1 MFESAEIGHKINKK
15 TYQQEVP
22 ELRAN
27 LIEAQFNLVQAAK
40 FPVIILVGGV
50 DGAGRSETVNL
61 LSEWMDPRHIQ
72 VHGFGPASDEE
83 MRHPYMWRFWRVL
96 PPKGKVGVFFGSWY
110 SDMVEDYVADQI
122 APAQLDQQIH
132 QIVQFEHMLTA
143 ERALVIKFW
152 FHVSKKVQRKRLKAF
167 EKDPKLR
174 WRVTQQDWERVKQYD
189 NYCQVSEHILR
200 ETSTAEA
207 PWIVVEGTDP
217 KYRNLTVGKVL
228 LEAIMSRL
236 SHPFKERR
244 STAPPLLPPI
254 DNRHILST
262 LDMGQVLPKPEYKEA
277 LEHYQGKLNLLVRQ
291 PQFAHRALVAVFEGW
306 DSAGKGGSIRR
317 VAAAMD
323 ARWYTVIPIGVPT
336 EEELAQPYL
345 WRFWRHIPQWGRV
358 TIFDRSWYGRVLVER
373 VENLCSES
381 AWMRAYNEIN
391 DFEKQLVDHNI
402 VLAKFW
408 LNISKEEQLRRFKER
423 EQVRFKQFKITDE
436 DWRNREKWDAY
447 EAAVC
452 DMVERTSTT
461 EAPWTLVEANDKRFA
476 RIKVLKTLC
485 ERLESAI
492 NHK

>member
-1 MFESAEIGHKINKK
+1 MFESAEIGHKIDKA
-15 TYQQEVP
+15 TYHQTVP

-27 LIEAQFNLVQAAK
+27 LIEAQFNLVQQANL
-40 FPVIILVGGV
+40 PVIILVGGV

-72 VHGFGPASDEE
+72 VHGFGGATDEE
-83 MRHPYMWRFWRVL
+83 QRRPYMWRFWRVL
-96 PPKGKVGVFFGSWY
+96 PPKGKIGVFFGSWY
-110 SDMVEDYVADQI
+110 TDLMDNYVAGQVS
-122 APAQLDQQIH
+122 PAQLDQHIH
-132 QIVQFEHMLTA
+132 QIVQFESMLTA

-152 FHVSKKVQRKRLKAF
+152 FHVSQQVQRKRLKEF

-174 WRVTQQDWERVKQYD
+174 WRATPQDWERVKQYD
-189 NYCQVSEHILR
+189 QYRYVSEPILR
-200 ETSTAEA
+200 QTSTAEA

-217 KYRNLTVGKVL
+217 RYRNLTVGKVL
-228 LEAIMSRL
+228 LEAISSRL
-236 SHPFKERR
+236 AHPFKERR

-254 DNRHILST
+254 DSRHILST
-262 LDMGQVLPKPEYKEA
+262 LDMSQALAKQEYKEA

-291 PQFAHRALVAVFEGW
+291 PQFANQALVIVFEGW

-317 VAAAMD
+317 LAAAMD
-323 ARWYTVIPIGVPT
+323 ARWYTIIPIGAPT

-345 WRFWRHIPQWGRV
+345 WRFWRHIPPWGRV
-358 TIFDRSWYGRVLVER
+358 TVFDRSWYGRVLVER
-373 VENLCSES
+373 VENLCAES
-381 AWMRAYNEIN
+381 AWMRAYGEIN

-402 VLAKFW
+402 MVAKFW
-408 LNISKEEQLRRFKER
+408 LNISKDEQLRRFQER

-485 ERLESAI
+485 ERLEAALT
-492 NHK
+492 